1 MELGDLMTAIAA
13 VIDAKKG
20 AIGIDGASYPPL
32 NRVPSSPWVMVRQS
46 MTGITQVTKARAGQ
60 QVVSPAIDLVGLV
73 VANPLKP
80 AEAARLDRILH
91 PLLDLFD
98 ANANGGNVNY
108 AFSGLRD
115 ESGDRI
121 WKDNVDRIWN
131 EAMVRRATVKWGE
144 SGDCHALVITLDAQF
159 MRKAVMP

>member
-13 VIDAKKG
+13 AIDAKKG

-46 MTGITQVTKARAGQ
+46 MTGITQVAKARAGQ
-60 QVVSPAIDLVGLV
+60 QVVSPAIDLVGLI
-73 VANPLKP
+73 VADPRKP
-80 AEAARLDRILH
+80 AEAARLDLILH

-108 AFSGLRD
+108 AFSGLLD
-115 ESGDRI
+115 
-121 WKDNVDRIWN
+121 DNVDRIWN